1 MPSVER
7 VVVVPRPLE
16 KVWDYLTDFT
26 TTEEWDPPTVT
37 TVRTSGDGDV
47 GTTYRN
53 VSSFLGHETEVEYRV
68 VASVPHELFELTG
81 SATGVDLRDTLR
93 FSEEDGMTTVRYR
106 SELTPHG
113 IGRLASPVV
122 KGGLE
127 LLANRVAGKIEE
139 RLLLL

>member
-7 VVVVPRPLE
+7 VIVVPRPLG

-68 VASVPHELFELTG
+68 VACVPHELFELTG
-81 SATGVDLRDTLR
+81 TASGVDLRDTIR
-93 FSEEDGMTTVRYR
+93 FAEDAGATTVTYR
-106 SELTPHG
+106 SQITPRG
-113 IGRLASPVV
+113 AGKLAAPLV

-127 LLANRVAGKIEE
+127 LLANQVADKIEE

>member
-7 VVVVPRPLE
+7 VVVVPRPLA

-37 TVRTSGDGDV
+37 TVRTSGDRDV

-68 VASVPHELFELTG
+68 VAVVPHELFELAGT
-81 SATGVDLRDTLR
+81 APGVDLRDTIR
-93 FSEEDGMTTVRYR
+93 FSEQDGSTTVRYR

-113 IGRLASPVV
+113 IGKLASPLV

-127 LLANRVAGKIEE
+127 LLASRVAYRIEE

>member
-1 MPSVER
+1 MCSSD
-7 VVVVPRPLE
+7 L
-16 KVWDYLTDFT
+16 
-26 TTEEWDPPTVT
+26 
-37 TVRTSGDGDV
+37 V

-68 VASVPHELFELTG
+68 VAVVPHELFELAGT
-81 SATGVDLRDTLR
+81 APGVDLRDTIR
-93 FSEEDGMTTVRYR
+93 FSEQDGSTTVRYR

-113 IGRLASPVV
+113 IGKLASPLV

-127 LLANRVAGKIEE
+127 LLASRVAYRIEE